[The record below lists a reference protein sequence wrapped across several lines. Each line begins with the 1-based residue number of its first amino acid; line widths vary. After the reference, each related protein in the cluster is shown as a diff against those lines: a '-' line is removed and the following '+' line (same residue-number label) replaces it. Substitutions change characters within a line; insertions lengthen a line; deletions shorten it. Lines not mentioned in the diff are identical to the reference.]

1 MVYTV
6 PMEVEASKVF
16 GFNLGM
22 KYVRG
27 AYMMEEREIAQRDNI
42 SSPIWDDIEGTH
54 SCYNGNV
61 EYVIKHMC
69 NQDLVFLGSHN
80 TTTVELATNLVE
92 EYGFKESER
101 VRFGQLRGFSD

>member
-61 EYVIKHMC
+61 EYVIKHMS
-69 NQDLVFLGSHN
+69 N
-80 TTTVELATNLVE
+80 
-92 EYGFKESER
+92 
-101 VRFGQLRGFSD
+101 